1 MLKIVV
7 LRTNRKD
14 LKSWSL
20 FVLLLHSMSYKKA
33 EINSTLCFQNLK
45 IIKVFKIKCD
55 LYLNI
60 LQD

>member
-33 EINSTLCFQNLK
+33 EINSTLSMFSKSENYKSFQN
-45 IIKVFKIKCD
+45 
-55 LYLNI
+55 
-60 LQD
+60 